1 MSPLS
6 THSRPSDQAAPT
18 ELARGSVGTTEVF
31 AQAIAA
37 SAPSVA
43 LAAVPG
49 ELYLIA
55 NKGALVS
62 AIFAAVVVL
71 LVAYLVSLQARR
83 TVSPGSLGTYTG
95 NGFGP
100 LGAFT
105 AGWGLV
111 IGYLAFAGAA
121 LFGAVIYLTA
131 FLAKLD
137 ADTSSKAWT
146 VVLLLLVAIPII
158 AAPYRGL
165 RVSARAG
172 LVFEVVSLTAIA
184 VVLVAS
190 YVSYGFHIDTSQF
203 TADGVGVSGLLLGA
217 VLGVGAYAGFE
228 SAASLG
234 FEARDPHRT
243 IPRVLLTT
251 VLGLVALYVV
261 ATYGEVLSF
270 SGTHGTVTGNSA
282 PLDVVAANAGVDWTG
297 YVVNLAIAI
306 AMLAFGSAV
315 LNAGARSLYAFA
327 KEGGL
332 PAVFTRTH
340 PRFRS
345 PHIGILTLGV
355 VGLVASIGF
364 TLYGTGPLRA
374 SAYIGTVGA
383 FGYFVTYLLVAIAT
397 PVYLWRLRA
406 LAPHVALAAAVAAAG
421 MVYVLYKTVYPAPPY
436 PYNILP
442 YVFLGLLA
450 LGLVRY
456 AYLRATDPERARQIG
471 THQEPALA
479 VESRLEPGAADRGI
493 SITA

>member
-6 THSRPSDQAAPT
+6 TQARPVNPAPST

-31 AQAIAA
+31 AQAVAA
-37 SAPSVA
+37 AAPSVA

-55 NKGALVS
+55 HRGALVS
-62 AIFAAVVVL
+62 AILAAVVVL

-83 TVSPGSLGTYTG
+83 TVSSGSLGTYTG
-95 NGFGP
+95 NGLGP

-111 IGYLAFAGAA
+111 IGYLAFAGSA
-121 LFGAVIYLTA
+121 LFGADIYFTA
-131 FLAKLD
+131 FLAKLH

-146 VVLLLLVAIPII
+146 VAILLLVAIPII

-172 LVFEVVSLTAIA
+172 LVFEVVSLIAIA
-184 VVLVAS
+184 FILIAS
-190 YVSYGFHIDTSQF
+190 YVHYGFRIDTSQF

-251 VLGLVALYVV
+251 VFGLVVLYFV

-270 SGTHGTVTGNSA
+270 SGAHGTVTGNSA
-282 PLDVVAANAGVDWTG
+282 PLDVVSANAGVDWTG
-297 YVVNLAIAI
+297 YVVNLGIAI

-315 LNAGARSLYAFA
+315 LNAGARSLYTFA

-340 PRFRS
+340 SRFQS
-345 PHIGILTLGV
+345 PHVGIVALGL

-397 PVYLWRLRA
+397 PIYLWRLRE
-406 LAPHVALAAAVAAAG
+406 LTPHVALAAAVAAAA

-436 PYNILP
+436 PYDVLP
-442 YVFLGLLA
+442 YAFLALLT

-456 AYLRATDPERARQIG
+456 AYLRATDPDRARQIG
-471 THQEPALA
+471 THQESAGAATAP
-479 VESRLEPGAADRGI
+479 LEPGVIERTLRI
-493 SITA
+493 PV